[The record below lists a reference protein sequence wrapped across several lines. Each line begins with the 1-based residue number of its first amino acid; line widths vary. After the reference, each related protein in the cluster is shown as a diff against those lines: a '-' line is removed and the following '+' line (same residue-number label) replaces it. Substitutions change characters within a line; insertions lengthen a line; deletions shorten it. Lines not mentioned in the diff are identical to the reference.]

1 MIESY
6 RDFRSPEN
14 VAMDFFG
21 NPDKNF
27 EVPSLQLGY
36 EVKFD
41 DSDTKVVFVRALKTN
56 GFSPFLTFRNTHAAS
71 HMCFNEFSP
80 IFTVSNG
87 TTYTVPDRQILAMPL
102 LMVWVYPIR
111 RRVIMIETIS
121 IPKWMCFLI
130 LARQDFCRY

>member
-6 RDFRSPEN
+6 RDFPSPEN

-41 DSDTKVVFVRALKTN
+41 DSDTKVVFV
-56 GFSPFLTFRNTHAAS
+56 
-71 HMCFNEFSP
+71 
-80 IFTVSNG
+80 
-87 TTYTVPDRQILAMPL
+87 
-102 LMVWVYPIR
+102 
-111 RRVIMIETIS
+111 
-121 IPKWMCFLI
+121 
-130 LARQDFCRY
+130 

>member
-21 NPDKNF
+21 NPDKDF

-87 TTYTVPDRQILAMPL
+87 TTYTVLTVKSWL
-102 LMVWVYPIR
+102 CHY
-111 RRVIMIETIS
+111 
-121 IPKWMCFLI
+121 
-130 LARQDFCRY
+130 